1 MSFLDI
7 HLGSSMISTDTQS
20 RTTDLNRQ
28 LTSTTST
35 HSLNDTAQIKTLT
48 DQALSAEKRAN
59 HASNQLAMLE
69 AKLAEIQSKAGKA
82 EDKWEARVRE
92 YENRLRV
99 AGEKIKTEKQGG
111 KERALQLEGQVRWV
125 FLLFHLSHSTS
136 PLLIHTTRPLLFAW
150 TVMRNCANYQG
161 TGTTGRFSK
170 EEKCK
175 SREHSSNCLAP
186 DAVELAVGRARTM
199 MKACLYYSV
208 YDKLLGWACIEHHH
222 EDLCDFRMVAT
233 LLDFTYCLLH
243 DLTTDEYLAYMLF
256 LSSLNL
262 AMTLTGSVSPVA
274 FLIRQP
280 SFSPP
285 RFLDKPRE

>member
-1 MSFLDI
+1 MNP
-7 HLGSSMISTDTQS
+7 TKTQS

-48 DQALSAEKRAN
+48 DRALSAEKRAN

-125 FLLFHLSHSTS
+125 FFFVFLLSHSTS
-136 PLLIHTTRPLLFAW
+136 PLLVHTTRPLLSAW

-161 TGTTGRFSK
+161 TGTTGRFSPK
-170 EEKCK
+170 AKCK
-175 SREHSSNCLAP
+175 SRGHSSNCLAP
-186 DAVELAVGRARTM
+186 DAVELAVDGVWTM
-199 MKACLYYSV
+199 MKAYLYHSV
-208 YDKLLGWACIEHHH
+208 YDKLLGWACIERQH
-222 EDLCDFRMVAT
+222 EDLCDFCMTAI

-243 DLTTDEYLAYMLF
+243 DFTMDDSLAYMLF

-262 AMTLTGSVSPVA
+262 AITLTGSVSPVA
-274 FLIRQP
+274 FL
-280 SFSPP
+280 SH
-285 RFLDKPRE
+285 

>member
-1 MSFLDI
+1 MRLNRESWRLPRYVPSSFASIPPCSNYHFQYTPITKLAHMISFHSPRKLDE
-7 HLGSSMISTDTQS
+7 STDTQS

-48 DQALSAEKRAN
+48 DRALSAEKRAN

-125 FLLFHLSHSTS
+125 FSFGFPSVTLHLASSGSYDSTPALCLDSH
-136 PLLIHTTRPLLFAW
+136 
-150 TVMRNCANYQG
+150 
-161 TGTTGRFSK
+161 
-170 EEKCK
+170 EEL
-175 SREHSSNCLAP
+175 R
-186 DAVELAVGRARTM
+186 
-199 MKACLYYSV
+199 
-208 YDKLLGWACIEHHH
+208 
-222 EDLCDFRMVAT
+222 
-233 LLDFTYCLLH
+233 
-243 DLTTDEYLAYMLF
+243 
-256 LSSLNL
+256 
-262 AMTLTGSVSPVA
+262 
-274 FLIRQP
+274 
-280 SFSPP
+280 
-285 RFLDKPRE
+285 

>member
-1 MSFLDI
+1 MSPFPLDPSLI
-7 HLGSSMISTDTQS
+7 ISPIRTPDIQPITRLAPKIPFRSSQPMISTNTQS

-48 DQALSAEKRAN
+48 DRALSAEKRAN

-125 FLLFHLSHSTS
+125 FSFFFFLDLSLPDSLL
-136 PLLIHTTRPLLFAW
+136 LL
-150 TVMRNCANYQG
+150 
-161 TGTTGRFSK
+161 
-170 EEKCK
+170 
-175 SREHSSNCLAP
+175 
-186 DAVELAVGRARTM
+186 
-199 MKACLYYSV
+199 LY
-208 YDKLLGWACIEHHH
+208 I
-222 EDLCDFRMVAT
+222 
-233 LLDFTYCLLH
+233 
-243 DLTTDEYLAYMLF
+243 
-256 LSSLNL
+256 
-262 AMTLTGSVSPVA
+262 
-274 FLIRQP
+274 QP
-280 SFSPP
+280 SPFFRTCSY
-285 RFLDKPRE
+285 LNIMWNGANE